1 MNGVRVLR
9 QAARVDQRVETSKA
23 DLSTAFHAPK
33 GGGTAQRCEN
43 RDRSVDSH
51 VAGCQGVTLGL
62 GDEG

>member
-1 MNGVRVLR
+1 MNGMGVLR
-9 QAARVDQRVETSKA
+9 QATRADQRVETSEA
-23 DLSTAFHAPK
+23 DLATAFHAPE

-62 GDEG
+62 GDED